1 MKFEYVDQMHI
12 YFFTNKKS
20 NWKNWTKESESGVAR
35 TEIGSRIEYHERW
48 NSLDRIGTGS
58 EDIYADVRGD
68 GEVTWRE
75 NTLLP
80 QFRVVK

>member
-1 MKFEYVDQMHI
+1 M
-12 YFFTNKKS
+12 
-20 NWKNWTKESESGVAR
+20 AR